1 MYRFTRLA
9 LLLTLSL
16 GGVAT
21 APARAA
27 ESGAEIPGIAWP
39 GVPLR
44 STVGGPIVDRVWRLE
59 LPQGRVAL
67 IRLSGTSGSELGL
80 YLFDET
86 ATSLAAATPMKQS
99 AKPGGAQRLTA
110 VLPAGTYYLNVN
122 GRNTDRAYRF
132 TLSVTLLEDPTPAF
146 VFAEIANGATRISDP
161 ETSVYIGA
169 SDSLSGVDAVRYR
182 VDGGAWSEWRAPV
195 TSHPVTFEATE
206 GRHTV
211 EAQARNGAELI
222 SDPALASVILDLT
235 APTGTLLAP
244 ASNDV
249 VYTARPTIQYRFSEA
264 LQPTSWSTNGLTL
277 QSLDGAI
284 VGGSGSYSA
293 ATKTGRFTT
302 AALTP
307 GVEYVVQIGDATD
320 LAGNPVLA
328 DAWTLTYLVPTSIST
343 PQRTLA
349 VAGDS
354 EPTLRF
360 RAVGVPAGAL
370 LVVERLETTET
381 GTLRWEG
388 VTTIAARGDGA
399 LQRVAITPDRSG
411 RYAIRFPG
419 SATHGTSRTASID
432 VTLTPSLTRLGGSA
446 VREVALGAAATAEF
460 RVDPSGIS
468 RGTLL
473 RSRCTSTFSQCT
485 VVERRPI
492 EINGSG
498 FVSVTWIPTA
508 GTWSWQLQLKANEL
522 HEAALSARARFRV
535 R

>member
-1 MYRFTRLA
+1 
-9 LLLTLSL
+9 
-16 GGVAT
+16 
-21 APARAA
+21 
-27 ESGAEIPGIAWP
+27 
-39 GVPLR
+39 
-44 STVGGPIVDRVWRLE
+44 
-59 LPQGRVAL
+59 
-67 IRLSGTSGSELGL
+67 
-80 YLFDET
+80 
-86 ATSLAAATPMKQS
+86 
-99 AKPGGAQRLTA
+99 
-110 VLPAGTYYLNVN
+110 
-122 GRNTDRAYRF
+122 
-132 TLSVTLLEDPTPAF
+132 
-146 VFAEIANGATRISDP
+146 
-161 ETSVYIGA
+161 
-169 SDSLSGVDAVRYR
+169 VDAVRYR

-211 EAQARNGAELI
+211 EAQARNGAGLI
-222 SDPALASVILDLT
+222 SDPALDSVFLDLT

-264 LQPTSWSTNGLTL
+264 LQPTSWTTNGLTL
-277 QSLDGAI
+277 ESLDGAA
-284 VGGSGSYSA
+284 VGGSGTYSA

-302 AALTP
+302 VALTP

-328 DAWTLTYLVPTSIST
+328 DAWTLTYLVPTSIIT
-343 PQRTLA
+343 PRRTL
-349 VAGDS
+349 VVSGDS
-354 EPTLRF
+354 EASLSF
-360 RAVGVPAGAL
+360 RATGVPAGAL

-381 GTLRWEG
+381 GALRWEG
-388 VTTIAARGDGA
+388 VTTVTARGDGA

-411 RYAIRFPG
+411 RYAVRFPG

-446 VREVALGAAATAEF
+446 VRSVTLGAAASAEF

-485 VVERRPI
+485 VVERRPV
-492 EINGSG
+492 EIDPSG
-498 FVSVTWIPTA
+498 FVSVTWIPTK